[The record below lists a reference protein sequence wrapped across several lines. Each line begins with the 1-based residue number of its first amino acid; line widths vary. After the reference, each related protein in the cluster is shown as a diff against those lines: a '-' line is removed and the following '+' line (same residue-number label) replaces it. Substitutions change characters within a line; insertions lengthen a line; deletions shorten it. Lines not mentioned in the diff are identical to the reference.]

1 MNEQE
6 FYRVDKNLPDI
17 SEAMR
22 DIDFCMLATRAA
34 NGGIA
39 ARPMSNNREV
49 EYEGTSWFF
58 TCDHHTIVADI
69 EREPAV
75 GLSFQGKAGL
85 KGLVG
90 APGMFIHVE
99 GREALQLIPAYEPC
113 VHAFLLDSGRP
124 NAPVAEL
131 GGTGR
136 AHDWAVSA
144 AFVRATEKPVFLAG
158 GLTAANVAEAI
169 GQVRPYGVD
178 LCSGVRTGGQL
189 DPQKLFAFVT
199 AVQQIDR
206 EMARAM

>member
-39 ARPMSNNREV
+39 ARPMSTNREV

-99 GREALQLIPAYEPC
+99 GRAKLVRDKARFAE
-113 VHAFLLDSGRP
+113 HWHKNLDLWFEQGIDTPGVVMIEVAADRIHYWDGMDEGEIKLT
-124 NAPVAEL
+124 APVA
-131 GGTGR
+131 
-136 AHDWAVSA
+136 
-144 AFVRATEKPVFLAG
+144 
-158 GLTAANVAEAI
+158 
-169 GQVRPYGVD
+169 
-178 LCSGVRTGGQL
+178 
-189 DPQKLFAFVT
+189 
-199 AVQQIDR
+199 
-206 EMARAM
+206 